1 MVPLRFALARVS
13 SCLSRLQTTQSLP
26 GLTLTQMVG
35 WGAEEALG
43 LTRT

>member
-1 MVPLRFALARVS
+1 MVPLRFALAQAS
-13 SCLSRLQTTQSLP
+13 QSLP

-35 WGAEEALG
+35 WGAEEALE